1 MRCIFVGIEYVGK
14 STLINLLQGYYQRFK
29 LNTHLDDHF
38 TIPDASLSPASRD
51 VLVGLPDDIKER
63 TQRMQIQY
71 HVDVIKN
78 YPNTLIAGWHIEE
91 AIYSAVYGAD
101 SESPYYGNYH
111 YGFQRL
117 YESQVLEAHLPDV
130 VLIHMTASD
139 TAISERMQASP
150 HQYQII
156 QEKDISE
163 IKQRFEEE
171 VGKSLFTQKGRK
183 IVLDTTE
190 KSSQESL
197 DELLGKTES
206 LITIG
211 ELAMRSLSL
220 PEGDYRVEYENG
232 VRQMIPA

>member
-91 AIYSAVYGAD
+91 AIYSAVYGAE

-232 VRQMIPA
+232 VRQMIPT

>member
-1 MRCIFVGIEYVGK
+1 
-14 STLINLLQGYYQRFK
+14 
-29 LNTHLDDHF
+29 
-38 TIPDASLSPASRD
+38 
-51 VLVGLPDDIKER
+51 
-63 TQRMQIQY
+63 
-71 HVDVIKN
+71 VDVIKN

-91 AIYSAVYGAD
+91 AIYSAVYGAE

>member
-14 STLINLLQGYYQRFK
+14 STLIELLHNYYQHLK

-63 TQRMQIQY
+63 MQRMQIQY

-78 YPNTLIAGWHIEE
+78 YPNTLISGWHIEE
-91 AIYSAVYGAD
+91 AIYSAMYGTD

-117 YESQVLEAHLPDV
+117 YESQVLEAHLPDI

-139 TAISERMQASP
+139 AAISERMHDSP

-171 VGKSLFTQKGRK
+171 VNKSLFTQKGRR
-183 IVLDTTE
+183 IVLDTTG
-190 KSSQESL
+190 KSPQESL
-197 DELLGKTES
+197 DELLEQTEP

-211 ELAMRSLSL
+211 ELAIRSL
-220 PEGDYRVEYENG
+220 PVPDGDYRVEYKNG
-232 VRQMIPA
+232 VRQIIPV

>member
-14 STLINLLQGYYQRFK
+14 STLINLLQGYYQCFK

-91 AIYSAVYGAD
+91 AIYSAVYGAE

-171 VGKSLFTQKGRK
+171 VSKSLFTQKGRK

-190 KSSQESL
+190 KSPQESL

>member
-91 AIYSAVYGAD
+91 AIYSAVYGAE

-139 TAISERMQASP
+139 TAISGRMQASP

-171 VGKSLFTQKGRK
+171 VSKSLFTQKGRK

-190 KSSQESL
+190 KSPQESL

>member
-91 AIYSAVYGAD
+91 AIYSAVYGAE